1 MLLIVSSLFL
11 QLPLSPPDEPDAKS
25 LSASNCSLETALR
38 AGDEVKRLREIKTR
52 EPYPTEDLERWVR
65 REMEVF
71 REQLLLRVRRA
82 SLGDYNLLPCI
93 ETDL

>member
-1 MLLIVSSLFL
+1 M
-11 QLPLSPPDEPDAKS
+11 
-25 LSASNCSLETALR
+25 
-38 AGDEVKRLREIKTR
+38 KRLREFKQR
-52 EPYPTEDLERWVR
+52 EVPFSSDDLDRWLR